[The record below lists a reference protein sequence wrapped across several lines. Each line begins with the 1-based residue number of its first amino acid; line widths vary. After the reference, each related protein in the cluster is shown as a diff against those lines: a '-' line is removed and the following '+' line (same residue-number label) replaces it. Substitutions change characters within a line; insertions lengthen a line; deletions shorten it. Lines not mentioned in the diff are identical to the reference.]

1 MTEFELDRAAT
12 TVLDLSDHMNR
23 LRNDAIAF
31 RDSFATGDRGYF
43 SPTEDE
49 QVTHLWVSYHQSR
62 NALLEVIDSIR
73 ADVGE
78 PTQETAG
85 EFLTAYAATVVL
97 VDAARTLRDLFAD
110 DNIVRRKLNESF
122 DLFGIPEG
130 SFDAVQMSL
139 TNLNNAVAIKRGNE
153 FFDEHLTDLHKLAD
167 ENERCQRLLGVI
179 DFIGERSRVGHRSY
193 IKARAKDRAKHA
205 VDKVVQ
211 SGFVRAIYA
220 IQEIGGR
227 VVGRVST
234 SISHVP
240 RIPLAICDDL
250 RKMIRPGDVFVTRK
264 AYAATNYF
272 LPGYW
277 PHAVF
282 YIGNDEV
289 VEAQADGVRRRTLDS
304 PFTNDAITVI
314 RSNLEPDLIDEAI
327 CRAIS
332 HVGKP
337 YDFDFDFTRGDRMVC
352 TEVVYRSLDG
362 LGGTEFCLTR
372 RAGRETLSAEDL
384 LRMAIAK
391 NRFQTVAVFC
401 PDHADGLVFG
411 DEADRILRATV
422 SCDEEPPAK

>member
-1 MTEFELDRAAT
+1 MSDNELEHTSR
-12 TVLDLSDHMNR
+12 TVLDLAGHMNR
-23 LRNDAIAF
+23 LREDAVTF

-49 QVTHLWVSYHQSR
+49 QVTHLWVSYHQAR
-62 NALLEVIDSIR
+62 NALLEVINSIR
-73 ADVGE
+73 SSVGE

-97 VDAARTLRDLFAD
+97 VDAARGLRDLFGKD
-110 DNIVRRKLNESF
+110 VIVRRKLNESY
-122 DLFGIPEG
+122 DQFGIAEG

-139 TNLNNAVAIKRGNE
+139 TNLNNAIGIKRGNE
-153 FFDEHLTDLHKLAD
+153 FFDEHLEDLHKLAD
-167 ENERCQRLLGVI
+167 ENETYQKLLGVI
-179 DFIGERSRVGHRSY
+179 DFIGEQSRVGHRSY
-193 IKARAKDRAKHA
+193 IRARARDRTKHV

-220 IQEIGGR
+220 IQEWGGR

-240 RIPLAICDDL
+240 RIPIGICDGL
-250 RKMIRPGDVFVTRK
+250 REVIRPADVFITRK
-264 AYAATNYF
+264 TYAATNYF

-282 YIGNDEV
+282 YIGDSEV

-304 PFTNDAITVI
+304 PFSNDAIVVI
-314 RSNLEPDLIDEAI
+314 RPKLEETLIAEAVE
-327 CRAIS
+327 RAIS

-352 TEVVYRSLDG
+352 TEVVYRSLEG
-362 LGGTEFCLTR
+362 LGGTEFVLSR

-384 LRMAIAK
+384 LRLAIVGEQ
-391 NRFQTVAVFC
+391 FEQVAVFC
-401 PDHADGLVFG
+401 PDHAEGLVTG
-411 DEADRILRATV
+411 DEMDRILRRTV
-422 SCDEEPPAK
+422 ASE